1 METRGWNMKIITGL
15 LAVGI
20 IGVSGAAFAQN
31 APLSGGATNP
41 PPGTTNNS
49 TGTPLLPEST
59 TNTAKPS
66 ALDSANTTGAH
77 AAAKTK
83 FEEAGF
89 SNVKG
94 LSRTTDGVWT
104 GRAVKG
110 GVEVGVAMDP
120 SGRITTQ

>member
-1 METRGWNMKIITGL
+1 MKITTGL
-15 LAVGI
+15 LAIALVGA
-20 IGVSGAAFAQN
+20 SGAAFAQN
-31 APLSGGATNP
+31 APLSGGATNAP
-41 PPGTTNNS
+41 AGTATNNP
-49 TGTPLLPEST
+49 GTPLLPEST
-59 TNTAKPS
+59 TGTAKSS
-66 ALDSANTTGAH
+66 ALDSGTSGAQ

-94 LSRTTDGVWT
+94 LSRSTDGVWS
-104 GRAVKG
+104 GRGVKG

>member
-1 METRGWNMKIITGL
+1 MKLIAGM
-15 LAVGI
+15 LALALAGA
-20 IGVSGAAFAQN
+20 SGAAFAQN

-41 PPGTTNNS
+41 PPGTSHS

-59 TNTAKPS
+59 TGTAKPS
-66 ALDSANTTGAH
+66 ALDSANTSGAQ

-89 SNVKG
+89 NNVKG
-94 LSRTTDGVWT
+94 LSRSTDGVWS